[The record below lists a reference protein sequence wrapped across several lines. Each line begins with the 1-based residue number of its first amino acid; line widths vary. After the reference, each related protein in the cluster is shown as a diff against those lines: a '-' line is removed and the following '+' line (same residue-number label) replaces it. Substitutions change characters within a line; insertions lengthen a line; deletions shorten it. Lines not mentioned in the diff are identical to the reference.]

1 MARVG
6 DVLENPVTG
15 QRLVFRATARETGG
29 ELLEVESVYT
39 KPSPSRPP
47 DHYHPHQEEHFE
59 VLSGA
64 LRVRV
69 GGEERELR
77 RGDVLVVPPATPHEM
92 WAERG
97 GTRVSWRTYPA
108 LKTEAFFEIL
118 WGLARDG
125 KTDERGAPNLLRMA
139 VIAREY
145 ANEFRLAKPPYPVQR
160 IVFAALALVGRL
172 LGYRARYPERG

>member
-1 MARVG
+1 MAKTG
-6 DVLENPVTG
+6 DVLDNPFTG
-15 QRLVFRATARETGG
+15 QRLVFRKTARETGG

-47 DHYHPHQEEHFE
+47 AHYHPHQEERFE

-69 GGEERELR
+69 GDEERMLR
-77 RGDVLVVPPATPHEM
+77 EGDVLVVPPNTPHEM
-92 WAERG
+92 WAEEG
-97 GTRVSWRTYPA
+97 GVRVSWRTYPA
-108 LKTEAFFEIL
+108 LETESFFETL

-125 KTDERGAPNLLRMA
+125 KTNEKGAPNLFRMA

-145 ANEFRLAKPPYPVQR
+145 ADEFRLAKPPYPVQR
-160 IVFAALALVGRL
+160 MIFAALAPAGRL
-172 LGYRARYPERG
+172 LGYRARYPERR